1 MECSTVVDQIPED
14 PQKPPNPKGG
24 SGNGRVKIMVAF
36 LAAFLLASAAAVGV
50 WARLEGKVSG
60 ETRIKVKPTR
70 AISLTCRNTRYRNL
84 CVSSL
89 LQFPGALS
97 ASSSEFVHISV
108 NLTMQRF
115 QQALS
120 RATDIGNLQMTGF
133 DRSAYDACLDL
144 LEESSELL
152 SKSLASL
159 GGSAGKGTAAD
170 DVNTWLS
177 AALTNHETCKDGIQN
192 AGGSLQA
199 RMSERSLKDL
209 SELVS
214 NCLAIFVAAQKNKG
228 GDFAGVPVQHR
239 RRKLLTL
246 DEDFPV
252 WVSRQERRLL
262 DAAPGP
268 DVVRADIIVSKDGN
282 GTVKTIAEAIDM
294 VQENSDLRTIIYI
307 REGRY
312 EEKNL
317 KIDRKKINVMILGD
331 GMGKTIISG
340 GRSVVAD
347 NITTFHTASFAA
359 TGAGFI
365 AKDITFE
372 NWAGPENHQAVALR
386 VGADHAVIHRC
397 EIKGYQDTLYVHSL
411 RQFYRE
417 CEIYGTVD
425 FIFGNA
431 AVVFQKC
438 GIFARKPLPSQKNT
452 ITAQSRKDP
461 YQNTGMSL
469 HDCRI
474 LSTDDLEA
482 SKGNFSTY
490 LGRPWKMYSRAV
502 FMMSYIGDHVHPNGW
517 LEWNQT
523 FALDTLYYGEY
534 NNTGPGAALNQ
545 RVNWTGYHLINTTTE
560 ADKFTV
566 ASFIFGSSWLPPTGV
581 AFLAGLT
588 T

>member
-1 MECSTVVDQIPED
+1 MAMECPTPVGQFPED
-14 PQKPPNPKGG
+14 PQKPPKG
-24 SGNGRVKIMVAF
+24 STSNGRVKIMLAF
-36 LAAFLLASAAAVGV
+36 VAAFLLASAAAVGV
-50 WARLEGKVSG
+50 WARMEGNVSG
-60 ETRIKVKPTR
+60 ETRIRVKPTR
-70 AISLTCRNTRYRNL
+70 AISLTCRKTRYPNL
-84 CVSSL
+84 CVTSL
-89 LQFPGALS
+89 LEFPGALS
-97 ASSSEFVHISV
+97 ASRDEFVHISV

-115 QQALS
+115 EQALS
-120 RATDIGNLQMTGF
+120 RATDIGNLPMSGF
-133 DRSAYDACLDL
+133 ERSAYDDCLDL

-159 GGSAGKGTAAD
+159 GSSGKGSAAAAE
-170 DVNTWLS
+170 DVQTWLS

-192 AGGSLQA
+192 AGGSLKA
-199 RMSERSLKDL
+199 KMSERSLKDL

-214 NCLAIFVAAQKNKG
+214 NCLAIFVAAEKNNG
-228 GDFAGVPVQHR
+228 GDFSGVPVQHR
-239 RRKLLTL
+239 RRKLLTRE
-246 DEDFPV
+246 EDFPV

-268 DVVRADIIVSKDGN
+268 VIRADIIVSKDGN
-282 GTVKTIAEAIDM
+282 GTVKTIAEAIEM
-294 VQENSDLRTIIYI
+294 VPEKSDRRTIIYV

-317 KIDRKKINVMILGD
+317 KIDRKKINVMIFGD

-365 AKDITFE
+365 AKDMTFE

-386 VGADHAVIHRC
+386 VGADHAVVHRC
-397 EIKGYQDTLYVHSL
+397 EIKGYQDTLYVHSQ
-411 RQFYRE
+411 RQFYRD

-438 GIFARKPLPSQKNT
+438 GIFARRPLPSQKNT
-452 ITAQSRKDP
+452 VTAQSRKDP

-474 LSTDDLEA
+474 LAADDLEA
-482 SKGNFSTY
+482 AKLNYSTY

-502 FMMSYIGDHVHPNGW
+502 VMMSYIGDHVHSRGW
-517 LEWNQT
+517 LEWNET

-545 RVNWTGYHLINTTTE
+545 RVNWTGYHLINTTAE
-560 ADKFTV
+560 AYKFTV